1 MPNPSQVSA
10 QNINTELGVG
20 TTTTLS
26 LGNNWVRNVT
36 TQTTGSVDYGK
47 ARWGINFPGGALISG
62 GDYFKTY
69 GGGLGNLPNTYFY
82 MLASDVGFG
91 TASSNTILTLYSN
104 GVMKLEVNTLSSATQ
119 NVHHV
124 TWLTS
129 GVNSDYTAQLKVND
143 AVAIGG
149 AALNT
154 DLVLSTTRE
163 WSSGAASGGG
173 AASNY
178 ADCELIIKDSGG
190 TLISRPIYFESFA
203 EAF

>member
-1 MPNPSQVSA
+1 MPSPSQVSA

-47 ARWGINFPGGALISG
+47 ARWGINFPGGRLINDLGYS
-62 GDYFKTY
+62 KTY
-69 GGGLGNLPNTYFY
+69 GGGQANLPNTYFY
-82 MLASDVGFG
+82 MFAYDAGFSL
-91 TASSNTILTLYSN
+91 ASSNTILTVYSN
-104 GVMKLEVNTLSSATQ
+104 GVMKLEANGSTTAT

-154 DLVLSTTRE
+154 DLALSTTRE

-173 AASNY
+173 TASNY
-178 ADCELIIKDSGG
+178 ANCELIIKDSGG
-190 TLISRPIYFESFA
+190 TLISRPIYFETIA